1 MRTISIGK
9 QNFASL
15 RENDFFY
22 VDKTDF
28 IREWWENGDDVT
40 LIARPR
46 RFGKTLN
53 MSMLECFFSNRYEN
67 RKDLFKGLSIW
78 REKKYRLLQGAYP
91 VLSITFS
98 SAKGNTYETLRK
110 QICALLAEQ
119 YRNHRYL
126 SEGDCLSAVEKKEF
140 DNVNADMDDTAASL
154 ALQRLCGY
162 LGRYY
167 GKNVIV
173 LLDEYDSPLQE
184 AYVGGYWEEL
194 VNFTRSIFNATF
206 KSNPYLERA
215 VMTGV
220 TRMSKEFIFSDL
232 NNLRVVTTTS
242 QAYAAAFGFTE
253 GEVYAA
259 LEEAGMSGEKERVK
273 EWYDG
278 FTFGR
283 VSNIYNPWSITNFLK
298 EKTYQTFWA
307 STSSNA
313 LVSSLI
319 RTGTRDI
326 KQHMEDLLEG
336 KSIYTEID
344 EQIVFDQLGGN
355 EGAVWS
361 LLLAG
366 GYLKVKSYA
375 VHPRTLQKQ
384 FELSLTNFEV
394 ELMFERLIREWFG
407 RSEGDYQN
415 FAKSLLQG
423 DLKAMNH
430 YMNKVALDT
439 FGFFDTV
446 NHPSERTEPER
457 FYHGFVLGLLV
468 DQREHYQIKSNRES
482 DFGRYD
488 VLMQPRS
495 AEGDGLPALVLEFK
509 VHDAGEEDSL
519 KETVAAALRQI
530 REKEYDAEL
539 ISAGI
544 PRARIRHYG
553 FAFEGKHVLIGTD
566 QEIFETGSH

>member
-1 MRTISIGK
+1 M
-9 QNFASL
+9 
-15 RENDFFY
+15 
-22 VDKTDF
+22 
-28 IREWWENGDDVT
+28 
-40 LIARPR
+40 
-46 RFGKTLN
+46 
-53 MSMLECFFSNRYEN
+53 
-67 RKDLFKGLSIW
+67 
-78 REKKYRLLQGAYP
+78 
-91 VLSITFS
+91 
-98 SAKGNTYETLRK
+98 
-110 QICALLAEQ
+110 LAEQ
-119 YRNHRYL
+119 YRAHRYL
-126 SEGDCLSAVEKKEF
+126 SEGDYLSAVEKREF

-162 LGRYY
+162 LNRYY

-194 VNFTRSIFNATF
+194 VNFTSGIFNATF

-220 TRMSKEFIFSDL
+220 TRVSKESIFSDL

-242 QAYAAAFGFTE
+242 PAYAAAFGFTE

-283 VSNIYNPWSITNFLK
+283 VSNIYNPWSITNLLK
-298 EKTYQTFWA
+298 EKTYQTYWA

-319 RTGTRDI
+319 RTGTREI

-336 KSIYTEID
+336 KCIYTEID
-344 EQIVFDQLGGN
+344 EQIVFDQLEGN

-361 LLLAG
+361 LLLAS

-375 VHPRTLQKQ
+375 MHPRTLQKQ

-415 FAKSLLQG
+415 FAKSLIRG

-430 YMNKVALDT
+430 YMNKVALHT
-439 FGFFDTV
+439 FSFFDTG
-446 NHPSERTEPER
+446 NQPSERTEPER

-468 DQREHYQIKSNRES
+468 DQRERYQIKSNRES
-482 DFGRYD
+482 GFGRYD
-488 VLMQPRS
+488 VLMQPCG
-495 AEGDGLPALVLEFK
+495 AERNSLPALVLEFK
-509 VHDAGEEDSL
+509 IRDAGEESSL
-519 KETVAAALRQI
+519 EETVAAALRQI

-539 ISAGI
+539 VSAGI

-566 QEIFETGSH
+566 QEVKCTGAAGIGMAEMHS